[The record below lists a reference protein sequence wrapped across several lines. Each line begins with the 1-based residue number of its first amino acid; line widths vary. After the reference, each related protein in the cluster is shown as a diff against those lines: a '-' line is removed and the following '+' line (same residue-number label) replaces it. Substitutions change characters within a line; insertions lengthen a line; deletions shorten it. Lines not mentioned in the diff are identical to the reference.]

1 MKKFF
6 KSFLSFNPVSIS
18 TLIILLVCI
27 MLSHGIVILHLFEL
41 KTYDQR
47 LKGREIRKPPQF
59 VVAAVIDEKSLD
71 REGMWPWPRRKI
83 ADLVNR
89 LSDDGAKVIGLDI
102 FFTEPDKSINI
113 DIINHVEKKLE
124 ESNIKDR
131 SITEYL
137 QKEKQLA
144 DNDVILANSFKNS
157 KAKIV
162 LPYFWHSDKE
172 SLGHEI
178 NTEEF
183 DKRFK
188 MISNSMYSMIDYDQN
203 PGTEYDPFERPYI
216 HPYAPEVNLEILTDA
231 AAGSGY
237 IDPPL
242 GDDGIIRRMPLAVKY
257 KDEAF
262 TTFGLQC
269 AWQYL
274 DCPLLVLHI
283 VKYYGVDG
291 ISIGKLFVPTDEKG
305 GLLINYYGPG
315 GSIPEYSVTDI
326 LHGKV
331 PKGTFK
337 DRIVIVGSTAQG
349 AHDLRNTPF
358 DSGQPGLEVHA
369 SVIDNIL
376 SHDFIKKT
384 ITVPEYDYLAVIILG
399 LIVAFIVPRSGAIT
413 GLASTAL
420 IIILY
425 TYICMWAFSKYGL
438 WINMVYPL
446 IGVFLLYTSLTA
458 YHFLVE
464 EKNKRFLH
472 STFASYLSPELIDD
486 MVSSETMPELGG
498 EARII
503 TAYFTDI
510 RNFSVF
516 SEKLTASQLV
526 ELLNEYLSAMT
537 DILLEQKGTLDK
549 YEGDAIIAFL
559 GAPMNIPD
567 HSLRACRVAVDMQGE
582 LIGLRKKWKSEKQ
595 LQGEPERNI
604 KNLPP
609 EEWVPGDKW
618 PKVVHDMMMRI
629 GINSGEIVVGNM
641 GSTMRMNYT
650 MMGDAVNL
658 ASRLEAGAK
667 QYGIYTAVSEHT
679 LNMEFIN
686 EEGEKDRAF
695 NHVEARFIDNITV
708 VGKSEPVKIYE
719 LCAMKG
725 RLTEHEKE
733 LFSLFGQGIRYYLNM
748 RWEAAI
754 ECFRESLKFERFPDT
769 TINPSTV
776 YIRRCEDFMVNPP
789 VSPDEK
795 WDGVYRLIEK

>member
-1 MKKFF
+1 MAIKK
-6 KSFLSFNPVSIS
+6 
-18 TLIILLVCI
+18 
-27 MLSHGIVILHLFEL
+27 
-41 KTYDQR
+41 
-47 LKGREIRKPPQF
+47 
-59 VVAAVIDEKSLD
+59 
-71 REGMWPWPRRKI
+71 
-83 ADLVNR
+83 
-89 LSDDGAKVIGLDI
+89 
-102 FFTEPDKSINI
+102 
-113 DIINHVEKKLE
+113 
-124 ESNIKDR
+124 
-131 SITEYL
+131 
-137 QKEKQLA
+137 
-144 DNDVILANSFKNS
+144 
-157 KAKIV
+157 
-162 LPYFWHSDKE
+162 

-178 NTEEF
+178 NKEEF

-203 PGTEYDPFERPYI
+203 PGNDYDPFERPYI
-216 HPYAPEVNLEILTDA
+216 YPYAPEVNLEILTDA

-242 GDDGIIRRMPLAVKY
+242 GEDGIIRRMPMAVKY

-262 TTFGLQC
+262 AAFSVQC

-283 VKYYGVDG
+283 VKYYGVAG

-315 GSIPEYSVTDI
+315 GTIPEYSVTDI
-326 LHGKV
+326 LHGNV

-337 DRIVIVGSTAQG
+337 GKIVIVGSTAQG
-349 AHDLRNTPF
+349 ANDLRNTPF

-369 SVIDNIL
+369 SVIDNII
-376 SHDFIKKT
+376 SQDFIKKT
-384 ITVPEYDYLAVIILG
+384 KTVPEYDYLAVIILG
-399 LIVAFIVPRSGAIT
+399 LIIAFIVPRSGAIT
-413 GLASTAL
+413 GLGSTAMV
-420 IIILY
+420 IVLY

-446 IGVFLLYTSLTA
+446 IGVFLLYTTLTA

-503 TAYFTDI
+503 TAFFTDI
-510 RNFSVF
+510 QSFSVF

-559 GAPMNIPD
+559 GAPMNLPD
-567 HSLRACRVAVDMQGE
+567 HPLRACRVAVDMQGE
-582 LIGLRKKWKSEKQ
+582 LIDLRNRWKSEKQ

-609 EEWVPGDKW
+609 EEWAPGDKW

-650 MMGDAVNL
+650 MMGDSVNL
-658 ASRLEAGAK
+658 AARLEAGAK
-667 QYGIYTAVSEHT
+667 QYGIYTAVSEYT

-686 EEGEKDRAF
+686 EKGEKDRAI

-725 RLTEHEKE
+725 GLTEHEKE
-733 LFSLFGQGIRYYLNM
+733 LFNLFDQGMGYYLNM

-754 ECFRESLKFERFPDT
+754 ECFKESLKFERFPEGKT
-769 TINPSTV
+769 TPSEV
-776 YIRRCEDFMVNPP
+776 YIKRCEEFMVNPP
-789 VSPDEK
+789 VPPGEK
-795 WDGVYRLIEK
+795 WDGVYRLTEK